1 MSFVVAQPVRGN
13 LKDLSEYFDKKVK
26 DKRLNHHAIT
36 DKKCFVAQAVKW
48 MNVKESN
55 LSVIA
60 VSKVFTSPES

>member
-13 LKDLSEYFDKKVK
+13 LKDLGEYFDKKAK
-26 DKRLNHHAIT
+26 ERQKIT

-48 MNVKESN
+48 MNLKESK
-55 LSVIA
+55 LSVRG